1 LCLRSFVFGLA
12 LWVVEDV
19 TLKESIVGIGSL
31 VKEAWAL
38 GVELERRLEL
48 LEGIVDLDFLGGVD
62 FLGDNVLGIEIDGGE
77 SGLVNVLVFD
87 ESRLG
92 LQY

>member
-1 LCLRSFVFGLA
+1 LCLRPFVFCFA
-12 LWVVEDV
+12 LWVLEDV

-62 FLGDNVLGIEIDGGE
+62 FLVDDVLGIEVDSGE
-77 SGLVNVLVFD
+77 SWLVRGVSV
-87 ESRLG
+87 
-92 LQY
+92 Q